1 MAVEWAG
8 SHFSYSKATGM
19 NHRLKH
25 ESGYGCLDAR
35 NPLLLRALKKALGLL
50 KLFSNLNP
58 RTYSNTWGIKRFRC
72 HFRVTPGKHKRKHKT
87 SCNRVIKRRQCH
99 PWPHSSTSYIYTYTS
114 HTEPHSLTIQPVFLP
129 HWTTSTLPPPVISP
143 VSFTLRNLR
152 YDSCKSQGKLK
163 NCQTERHNHMIPDP
177 RLGTFARSHWDNRQN
192 LNRISKWRGFE
203 GSLTILLPMCFWKI
217 KLLWFEYKC
226 LPQAHVFGPSWCHWG
241 RLWSL

>member
-25 ESGYGCLDAR
+25 ESGYGCLDTR

-58 RTYSNTWGIKRFRC
+58 RTYFNTWRIKRFRW

-87 SCNRVIKRRQCH
+87 SCNLDHTPFCTLHTHIRI
-99 PWPHSSTSYIYTYTS
+99 PYWTS
-114 HTEPHSLTIQPVFLP
+114 QPNYPATVFLP
-129 HWTTSTLPPPVISP
+129 HWTTSTFPPPVISP

-152 YDSCKSQGKLK
+152 YDSCESQGKLK

-177 RLGTFARSHWDNRQN
+177 RLETFARSHWDNRQS
-192 LNRISKWRGFE
+192 LNRISKWRGSE
-203 GSLTILLPMCFWKI
+203 GSLTILFTNMFLKNKAVVVWI
-217 KLLWFEYKC
+217 
-226 LPQAHVFGPSWCHWG
+226 
-241 RLWSL
+241 